1 MNIFLTMKLQIR
13 NLKEVSSMPDKQI
26 IIPRHVAQYWFD
38 FMNDRGLIEEVIKM
52 KKEAVR

>member
-1 MNIFLTMKLQIR
+1 
-13 NLKEVSSMPDKQI
+13 MPDKQI

-52 KKEAVR
+52 KKEAVK